1 MLKDA
6 SIQKKFTV
14 IAITITVVVLLASY
28 LFLNTYKSK
37 TEAEVYNKTKYD
49 LNLLVEDRIA
59 SKKAVGISNAVSIAN
74 DGRIKKALRTN
85 DRKWAILTLGFIHD
99 KMKESTPF
107 KNIKVHVHT
116 KNNHSF
122 VRAWKLKK
130 FGDDLSSFRASVV
143 KVNSSKKAV
152 NTFELGKAGLSLRS
166 VVPVTDDDGTHL
178 GSLEFMQG
186 LNSVAKLFNKS
197 KDGFL
202 LLMDTKVSTVKT
214 FDKSS
219 RFKDYIISQKFIN
232 KEFLADAKTINI
244 QKLLSSGSFS
254 GKKYFFTYSYVKDF
268 QDKKLGI
275 YLVGRPL
282 SVVEHSVEEAALLI
296 NVALILL
303 VLLSV
308 ILLVSTLINLKKT
321 ILEPLGTL
329 TDSVIAMM
337 KFSSANQLIEIKS
350 NDEIGELAGHF
361 NEYMQ
366 SLRDTMAK
374 DQQVVE
380 EVDKAIQ
387 MARAGFFVYTIEA
400 QTDNRSTN
408 DLKNSVN
415 DMIKDLG
422 TKFSAI
428 DNALIQY
435 GNAKFDYKFNVD
447 DVSGTIGSIVFGTRA
462 IGSNISELLATIMM
476 SGEQL
481 SHNIDVLSTSANS
494 LSRSANAQAAS
505 LEETAAAVEEI
516 SSNIQSSSQNVE
528 KMSVLSAEVT
538 SSATSG
544 QELASQTATSM
555 DDINKE
561 VTAISEAIGII
572 DQIAF
577 QTNILSLNA
586 AVEAATAGEA
596 GKGFAVVAQEVRNLA
611 SRSAEAANEI
621 KTLVE
626 SANVKANSGKKI
638 ADEMIAGY
646 NELNDKIGQN
656 KEMIDMVSSASQEQS
671 KGIAQINDAIAILDT
686 NTQENAAD
694 ASSIDELAKEVGV
707 LSQRLLSIAHHAQYR
722 EESRE
727 QVCDIDMV
735 YGLNK
740 LKLDHLK
747 FKTTNFAKLN
757 ERTHFKVATEKECGL
772 AKWIKEQEANQKS
785 FTQTQNWKELNEAHA
800 LVHQGVQKYIDQ
812 NAQNDSHNHLLSIGN
827 DIEKATGRVFTA
839 LNTVKKENC
848 QTLKHT
854 SQ

>member
-1 MLKDA
+1 MKET

-14 IAITITVVVLLASY
+14 ISILITLVTVIASY
-28 LFLNTYKSK
+28 LFLNTYKTDAEHHVYEQTK
-37 TEAEVYNKTKYD
+37 T
-49 LNLLVEDRIA
+49 NLSNLVEDRVA
-59 SKKAVGISNAVSIAN
+59 AKKAVGISNAISIAN

-85 DRKWAILTLGFIHD
+85 DRKWAILTLGFISK

-116 KNNHSF
+116 KDNKAF
-122 VRAWKLKK
+122 VRSWKLNKH
-130 FGDDLSSFRASVV
+130 GDDLSGFRASVV
-143 KVNSSKKAV
+143 KVNSSQKAV

-166 VVPVTDDDGTHL
+166 VVPVSDDDDTHL

-186 LNSVAKLFNKS
+186 LNSVAKEFDHD

-202 LLMDTKVSTVKT
+202 LLMDTKVSKVKT
-214 FDKSS
+214 FKENSK
-219 RFKDYIISQKFIN
+219 FKDYVISQKFVN
-232 KEFLADAKTINI
+232 KKFLADAQNINI
-244 QKLLSSGSFS
+244 QELLKTGSFH
-254 GKKYFFTYSYVKDF
+254 GKKYLFTYSYVKDF
-268 QDKKLGI
+268 QDKNLGI

-282 SVVEHSVEEAALLI
+282 SIVYETIEDKAVLI
-296 NVALILL
+296 NVSIGLL
-303 VLLSV
+303 VLLSLV
-308 ILLVSTLINLKKT
+308 LLISTIINLKT
-321 ILEPLGTL
+321 TVIAPLSTL
-329 TDSVIAMM
+329 TDSVVAMM
-337 KFSSANQLIEIKS
+337 KFSSANQKIEVKA
-350 NDEIGELAGHF
+350 NDEVGKLASHF
-361 NEYMQ
+361 NDYMQ
-366 SLRDTMAK
+366 SLRDTMAE

-387 MARAGFFVYTIEA
+387 MARAGFFVYTVKAE
-400 QTDNRSTN
+400 THNRSTN

-415 DMIKDLG
+415 DMITDLG
-422 TKFSAI
+422 QKFEQI
-428 DNALIQY
+428 DNALIKY
-435 GNAKFDYKFNVD
+435 GNAKFDYKFNVEN
-447 DVSGTIGSIVFGTRA
+447 VSGTIGSIVMGTKA
-462 IGSNISELLATIMM
+462 IGSNISELLATIML

-481 SHNIDVLSTSANS
+481 SHNIEILSTSADS
-494 LSRSANAQAAS
+494 LSRSSNAQAAS

-516 SSNIQSSSQNVE
+516 SSNIQSSSENVA
-528 KMSVLSAEVT
+528 KMSILSEEVT

-544 QELASQTATSM
+544 QALASQTATSM
-555 DDINKE
+555 DDINHE

-638 ADEMIAGY
+638 ADQMISGY
-646 NELNDKIGQN
+646 NELSNKIGQN

-671 KGIAQINDAIAILDT
+671 KGIAQINDAIAVLDS

-694 ASSIDELAKEVGV
+694 AASIDSLAQEVGT
-707 LSQRLLSIAHHAQYR
+707 LSKRLLSVAHHAEYR
-722 EESRE
+722 EEARE

-747 FKTTNFAKLN
+747 FKTTNFTKLN
-757 ERTHFKVATEKECGL
+757 ERATFKVATHTECGL
-772 AKWIKEQEANQKS
+772 AKWIREQETAGHS
-785 FTQTQNWKELNEAHA
+785 YTQTANWKELNEAHA
-800 LVHQGVQKYIDQ
+800 LVHTGVQTYIDK
-812 NAQNDSHNHLLSIGN
+812 NAQNDSNDHLLGIGN
-827 DIEKATGRVFTA
+827 DIEKATSRVFVA
-839 LNTVKKENC
+839 LNVVKRENC
-848 QTLKHT
+848 KAIN
-854 SQ
+854 

>member
-1 MLKDA
+1 MKET

-14 IAITITVVVLLASY
+14 ISILITIIALLIAYLILNSY
-28 LFLNTYKSK
+28 KND
-37 TEAEVYNKTKYD
+37 TEVQVYSETEHQLK
-49 LNLLVEDRIA
+49 NLIEDRVI

-74 DGRIKKALRTN
+74 DGRIKKALREK
-85 DRKWAILTLGFIHD
+85 DRKWAIVTLGFISQ

-116 KNNHSF
+116 KDNKAF
-122 VRAWKLKK
+122 VRSWKLDKH
-130 FGDDLSSFRASVV
+130 GDDLSSFRASVV
-143 KVNSSKKAV
+143 TVNSTTKVV

-186 LNSVAKLFNKS
+186 LNSVAKEFDHD
-197 KDGFL
+197 KDAFL
-202 LLMDTKVSTVKT
+202 LLMDTKVSKVKT
-214 FDKSS
+214 FKESS
-219 RFKDYIISQKFIN
+219 KFKDYVISQKFIN
-232 KEFLADAKTINI
+232 KKFLADAQNINMNE
-244 QKLLSSGSFS
+244 LLKNGSFH
-254 GKKYFFTYSYVKDF
+254 GKEYLFTYEYVKDF
-268 QDKKLGI
+268 QDKNLGI

-282 SVVEHSVEEAALLI
+282 SIVYTVLDDAATLI
-296 NVALILL
+296 NVALVLL
-303 VLLSV
+303 VIFSIV
-308 ILLVSTLINLKKT
+308 ILSATLINMRRT
-321 ILEPLGTL
+321 IISPLSTL
-329 TDSVIAMM
+329 TDSVVAMM
-337 KFSSANQLIEIKS
+337 KFSSANQQIEVKA
-350 NDEIGELAGHF
+350 NDEVGKLASHF
-361 NEYMQ
+361 NDYMQ
-366 SLRDTMAK
+366 SLRDTMAE

-387 MARAGFFVYTIEA
+387 MARAGFFVYTVNAE
-400 QTDNRSTN
+400 THNRSTN

-415 DMIKDLG
+415 DMIQDLG
-422 TKFSAI
+422 KKFAQI
-428 DNALIQY
+428 DDALIKY

-447 DVSGTIGSIVFGTRA
+447 NVSGTIGSIVMGTKA
-462 IGSNISELLATIMM
+462 IGSNISELLATIML

-481 SHNIDVLSTSANS
+481 SHNIEILSTSADS
-494 LSRSANAQAAS
+494 LSRSSNAQAAS

-516 SSNIQSSSQNVE
+516 SSNIQSSSENVA
-528 KMSVLSAEVT
+528 KMSILSEEVT

-544 QELASQTATSM
+544 QALASQTATSM
-555 DDINKE
+555 DDINHE

-638 ADEMIAGY
+638 ADQMISGY
-646 NELNDKIGQN
+646 NELSDKIGQN

-671 KGIAQINDAIAILDT
+671 KGIAQINDAIAVLDS

-694 ASSIDELAKEVGV
+694 AASIDGLAQEVGT
-707 LSQRLLSIAHHAQYR
+707 LSKRLLSVAHHAEYR
-722 EESRE
+722 EEARE

-735 YGLNK
+735 YGLNR

-757 ERTHFKVATEKECGL
+757 ERTTFKVATHTECGL
-772 AKWIKEQEANQKS
+772 AKWLREQETAGHS
-785 FTQTQNWKELNEAHA
+785 YTQTANWKELNEAHA
-800 LVHQGVQKYIDQ
+800 LVHAGVQKYIDR
-812 NAQNDSHNHLLSIGN
+812 NAQNDSNDHLLAIGN
-827 DIEKATGRVFTA
+827 EIEKATTRVFVA
-839 LNTVKKENC
+839 LNVVKRENC
-848 QTLKHT
+848 KTIN
-854 SQ
+854 